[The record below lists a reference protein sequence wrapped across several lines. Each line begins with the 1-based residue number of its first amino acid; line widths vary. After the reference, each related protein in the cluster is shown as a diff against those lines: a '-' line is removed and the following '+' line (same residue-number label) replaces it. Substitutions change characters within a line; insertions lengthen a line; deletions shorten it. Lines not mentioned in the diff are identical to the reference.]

1 VTTLPW
7 VCYVYTVSVRIVT
20 DSTADLPQ
28 EVIDA
33 LRIGVAPLHVYFGE
47 EEFEDCVT
55 IARDEFYR
63 RLTAPRQK
71 LPRTAAP
78 SSGTFAAL
86 YERMAGESDAIVS
99 IHISQRLS
107 GTYASAAAA
116 RTTTRA
122 RCRIA
127 VIDSKTTCLGL
138 GLLVVQA
145 ATLAR
150 DGAGFQEIVG
160 EVEACIPRTRFFG
173 ALGTL
178 EYLRRGGR
186 IGRAASFLGS
196 MLHISPVLGVQDG
209 DVYPIER
216 VRGRRRALD
225 RICELVAGYG
235 TLSHLA
241 VGHTTDEAGMEALAE
256 RLSPVFPQERMLRA
270 QCGATLGTYLGPGAF
285 GVALIQA
292 DG

>member
-1 VTTLPW
+1 M
-7 VCYVYTVSVRIVT
+7 CYVYTVSVRIVT

-28 EVIDA
+28 EVIDSLA
-33 LRIGVAPLHVYFGE
+33 IIVAPLHVYFGE

-63 RLTAPRQK
+63 RLTAPGQR

-78 SSGTFAAL
+78 SSGAFSAL
-86 YERMAGESDAIVS
+86 YERAAVDSDAIVS
-99 IHISQRLS
+99 IHISPKLS

-116 RTTTRA
+116 RTTARA
-122 RCRIA
+122 RCPIA
-127 VIDSKTTCLGL
+127 VIDSANTCLGL

-145 ATLAR
+145 ATLAC
-150 DGAGFQEIVG
+150 DGAGFEDIVRIT
-160 EVEACIPRTRFFG
+160 EASVPRTRFFG

-186 IGRAASFLGS
+186 IGRATSFLGS

-235 TLSHLA
+235 MLSHLA
-241 VGHTTDEAGMEALAE
+241 VGHTTDEAGMDALAE
-256 RLSPVFPQERMLRA
+256 RLSSVFPRERMLRA

-292 DG
+292 GG